1 MVSVIFDLYLH
12 KVPSLQIPSQKFIA
26 LFFPDI
32 TVIISLIEKKTKKKK
47 KISFMI
53 KIELFS
59 TKTNDINNKTK
70 KLKTKRKNGSQFALS
85 INGTRSCYQQAALVA
100 PILLH

>member
-1 MVSVIFDLYLH
+1 
-12 KVPSLQIPSQKFIA
+12 
-26 LFFPDI
+26 
-32 TVIISLIEKKTKKKK
+32 
-47 KISFMI
+47 MI

-59 TKTNDINNKTK
+59 TKPNDINNKTK
-70 KLKTKRKNGSQFALS
+70 KLKTKTKNGSQFALS

>member
-1 MVSVIFDLYLH
+1 ML
-12 KVPSLQIPSQKFIA
+12 
-26 LFFPDI
+26 
-32 TVIISLIEKKTKKKK
+32 
-47 KISFMI
+47 

-59 TKTNDINNKTK
+59 INYINTIKQQTKT
-70 KLKTKRKNGSQFALS
+70 KNGSQFALS

>member
-1 MVSVIFDLYLH
+1 ML
-12 KVPSLQIPSQKFIA
+12 
-26 LFFPDI
+26 
-32 TVIISLIEKKTKKKK
+32 
-47 KISFMI
+47 

-59 TKTNDINNKTK
+59 INYINKI
-70 KLKTKRKNGSQFALS
+70 KLKTKRKNGLQFALS

>member
-1 MVSVIFDLYLH
+1 ML
-12 KVPSLQIPSQKFIA
+12 
-26 LFFPDI
+26 
-32 TVIISLIEKKTKKKK
+32 
-47 KISFMI
+47 

-59 TKTNDINNKTK
+59 TKPNDINNKTK
-70 KLKTKRKNGSQFALS
+70 KLKTKRKNGLQFALS

>member
-1 MVSVIFDLYLH
+1 ML
-12 KVPSLQIPSQKFIA
+12 
-26 LFFPDI
+26 
-32 TVIISLIEKKTKKKK
+32 
-47 KISFMI
+47 

-59 TKTNDINNKTK
+59 INYINTLITTTK
-70 KLKTKRKNGSQFALS
+70 KLKTKRKNGLQFALS

>member
-1 MVSVIFDLYLH
+1 ML
-12 KVPSLQIPSQKFIA
+12 
-26 LFFPDI
+26 
-32 TVIISLIEKKTKKKK
+32 
-47 KISFMI
+47 

-59 TKTNDINNKTK
+59 INYINKIKQQTITTTKQTKT
-70 KLKTKRKNGSQFALS
+70 KNGSQFALS